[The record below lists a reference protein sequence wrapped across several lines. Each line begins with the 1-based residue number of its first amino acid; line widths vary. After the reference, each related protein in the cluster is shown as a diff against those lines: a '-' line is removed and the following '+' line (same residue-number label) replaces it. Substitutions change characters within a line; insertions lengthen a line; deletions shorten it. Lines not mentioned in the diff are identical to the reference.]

1 MTWICWWSSYSWTYS
16 LWEFDAFGKLWVRA
30 LWWDKTCAGLL
41 SRWLA
46 LPWCPVVHVGVY
58 MRILNL
64 LCPGGCVLDQWWY
77 NEHILHIL
85 WRNIPVVQNVLV
97 VVGTIESTGGACM
110 FKWMSAFVRIFH
122 IILHDNL
129 YGWEISRHLFTNE
142 LHQNHLIFSLFLS
155 NILSHKYC
163 IITQLKSTTT
173 GK

>member
-46 LPWCPVVHVGVY
+46 LPWCLVHVGVY

-64 LCPGGCVLDQWWY
+64 LCPVGVCWINDGIMSIFSIFFEEIYQLSRTCSWLLVQLRALVGHVCLNGCQHLFAFSTLFYMTIFMDEKFLDIY
-77 NEHILHIL
+77 LPMNFI
-85 WRNIPVVQNVLV
+85 
-97 VVGTIESTGGACM
+97 
-110 FKWMSAFVRIFH
+110 K
-122 IILHDNL
+122 IILSFL
-129 YGWEISRHLFTNE
+129 YF
-142 LHQNHLIFSLFLS
+142 FS